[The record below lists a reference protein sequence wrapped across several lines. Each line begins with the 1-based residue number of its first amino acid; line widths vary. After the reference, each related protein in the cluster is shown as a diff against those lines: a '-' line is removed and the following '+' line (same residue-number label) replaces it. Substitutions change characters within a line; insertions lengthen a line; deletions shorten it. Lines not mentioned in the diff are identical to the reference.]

1 MVEVGEHPMVM
12 EDLGQV
18 GAEEDPMEAG
28 VNLEGFPDLEDL
40 EVHFLT
46 VVDQVLEVPGWDSTI
61 FKVDLKGSKEVQVQV
76 VGAMEVT
83 WEEEEE
89 VRNQEYLEKMKD
101 LQVKK
106 EVMVRPIAVVR
117 VRTI

>member
-1 MVEVGEHPMVM
+1 MVEVGEHPTVM
-12 EDLGQV
+12 EDLDQV

-46 VVDQVLEVPGWDSTI
+46 VVGQVLEVPGWDSTI
-61 FKVDLKGSKEVQVQV
+61 FKEDLKVSKEDQVQD

-83 WEEEEE
+83 WEEEE
-89 VRNQEYLEKMKD
+89 VRNQEFPEKMKD
-101 LQVKK
+101 LLVKK

-117 VRTI
+117 VRII